1 MAQSVRPQKPVAHP
15 QSSSTFHSWILFD
28 PKHLCADKLTTS
40 IMSIIKAVHEYVL
53 SNRNINSQAQE
64 SHNNTN
70 IGTNLL
76 CFLIVFLESK
86 SLLFN
91 FFKGGATLLLF
102 RHKLFFFIPC
112 IFNPLC
118 QLLNHFL
125 ICFNLNLTTVD
136 LSAVFI
142 NILRN
147 GMDKKE
153 LLVH

>member
-1 MAQSVRPQKPVAHP
+1 
-15 QSSSTFHSWILFD
+15 
-28 PKHLCADKLTTS
+28 
-40 IMSIIKAVHEYVL
+40 MSIIKVIHEYVH
-53 SNRNINSQAQE
+53 SNRNINSPAQE
-64 SHNNTN
+64 SHNDTN

-91 FFKGGATLLLF
+91 FFKCGATLLLF
-102 RHKLFFFIPC
+102 SHKLFFFIPP

-142 NILRN
+142 NILKMGWIKRN
-147 GMDKKE
+147 RLFTKPIAISFSLRMRQLYSQIE
-153 LLVH
+153 FCSL